1 MERLTARR
9 AETLRK
15 PGRYQAGDT
24 VYLVVA
30 QGRTGRIN
38 KRWVQRLHVQGKRR
52 DLALGTYPSVSLS
65 EARERAHGNR
75 LTAKRGGDPVGR
87 VSRVPTFGAVSEK
100 VDQGG
105 QWRGRTRE
113 TRRRTLA
120 RYAAALMGRRVDQI
134 DRAAVLSVL
143 GPVYRDKP
151 PTGKLLRGWIRGVL
165 AAAQAL
171 GHVDVNPA
179 GEVIDA
185 ALPKT
190 PKTREHRK
198 ALPYA
203 DAPAA
208 LEAVEA
214 SGAGPTVKALIP
226 FVALTAVRS
235 GEARGARWSEID
247 LEGAVWRI
255 PAARMKAG
263 AEHRVPLSR
272 AAVAILDR
280 MRAHSD
286 GAADSL
292 VFPGV
297 GGRPVNG
304 DTMIKALRRATGTD
318 ADVHGFRSSFRT
330 WAAERSGATRDVCEL
345 ALAHVVG
352 GAVERSYAR
361 SDLFDQRRRLMDQW
375 GEYLTGSTGARVVQ
389 GRF

>member
-1 MERLTARR
+1 M
-9 AETLRK
+9 
-15 PGRYQAGDT
+15 
-24 VYLVVA
+24 YLVVA
-30 QGRTGRIN
+30 KGRTGRVN

-52 DLALGTYPSVSLS
+52 DISIGTYPAVTLS
-65 EARERAHGNR
+65 EARERAYDNR
-75 LTAKRGGDPVGR
+75 LTAKRGGDPSGR
-87 VSRVPTFGAVSEK
+87 ASTVPTFADLSAK

-120 RYAAALMGRRVDQI
+120 RYAARLMGRPVDQI

-151 PTGKLLRGWIRGVL
+151 ATGKLLRGWVRGVL

-190 PKTREHRK
+190 PKTRAHRR
-198 ALPYA
+198 ALPYVVV
-203 DAPAA
+203 PAA

-214 SGAGPTVKALIP
+214 SSAGPAVKAAIR
-226 FVALTAVRS
+226 FTALTAVRS
-235 GEARGARWSEID
+235 GEARGATWDEVD
-247 LEGAVWRI
+247 LEAREWRV
-255 PAARMKAG
+255 PASRMKAG
-263 AEHRVPLSR
+263 AEHRVPLSD
-272 AAVAILDR
+272 AAMAVLKG

-286 GAADSL
+286 SAADL
-292 VFPGV
+292 LIFPGV
-297 GGRPVNG
+297 GGRRLNG
-304 DTMIKALRRATGTD
+304 DTLIKALRRATGTD

-330 WAAERSGATRDVCEL
+330 WAAERSGATRDVAEL

-361 SDLFDQRRRLMDQW
+361 SDLFDQRRGLMDRW
-375 GEYLTGSTGARVVQ
+375 AAFVTGPVSTR
-389 GRF
+389 

>member
-1 MERLTARR
+1 MERLTAKR

-30 QGRTGRIN
+30 KGRTGRVN
-38 KRWVQRLHVQGKRR
+38 KRWIQRLHVQGKRR
-52 DLALGTYPSVSLS
+52 DISIGTYPAVTLS
-65 EARERAHGNR
+65 EARERAHDNR
-75 LTAKRGGDPVGR
+75 LTAKRGGDPSGR
-87 VSRVPTFGAVSEK
+87 ASTVPTFADVSAK

-120 RYAAALMGRRVDQI
+120 RYAARLMGRPVDQI

-151 PTGKLLRGWIRGVL
+151 ATGKLLRGWVRGVL
-165 AAAQAL
+165 AAAQAF
-171 GHVDVNPA
+171 GHVDVNAA

-190 PKTREHRK
+190 PKTREHRR

-203 DAPAA
+203 DVGAA

-214 SGAGPTVKALIP
+214 SGAGPVVKAAIS
-226 FVALTAVRS
+226 FTALTAVRS
-235 GEARGARWSEID
+235 GEARGATWGEVD
-247 LEGAVWRI
+247 LEVREWRV
-255 PAARMKAG
+255 PASRMKAG
-263 AEHRVPLSR
+263 AEHRVPLSD
-272 AAVAILDR
+272 AAVGVLEG
-280 MRAHSD
+280 MKAHSD

-292 VFPGV
+292 IFPGV
-297 GGRPVNG
+297 GGRPLNG
-304 DTMIKALRRATGTD
+304 DTLIKALRRATGTD

-330 WAAERSGATRDVCEL
+330 WAAERSGATRDVAEM

-361 SDLFDQRRRLMDQW
+361 SDLFDQRRGLMDRW
-375 GEYLTGSTGARVVQ
+375 AAFVTGPVPTR
-389 GRF
+389 